1 MRPIGKLVPV
11 SVVLMALLGQLVL
24 APPAEAQRAAL
35 LRQATADFL
44 GGAVDSLAGPFALED
59 AGLGDALLEP
69 IGGGADDL
77 QQSLGAAVFAV
88 PVAGNIGY
96 VLRAQVFHDLP
107 IVFPVDWGIV
117 QVFVGDPSRWRV
129 VQNGSLVVVQP
140 GEPGARTNLNIMFTS
155 GELVQI
161 DLEEHTGA
169 YGLFRTGRAYV
180 GPEPWLLDRIFALMP
195 LSVRDRVIDLL
206 VSDQLGV
213 GALLADPV
221 EAIRPFDV
229 FSALPPPAEAR
240 RLPRFLRQAL
250 DSEAQPPDSL
260 PLEMPAPAAEPSSG
274 DDPAAPDQPV
284 DAAEAAVPDADVA
297 PVGEPG
303 GDMMGPPLLP
313 LEPLDDPAAAPPPAD
328 PLPADPPGAE
338 PDPDAPDSP
347 PAPEL
352 DLLRPFGGIELQPQG
367 ASSPTLLP
375 GGAFVM
381 PARAQA
387 SVGASVQAAPPPS
400 GPGDPPE
407 APAAAAPE
415 AVVAPLIDRFV
426 SGRQVAELERRL
438 AEARAARDDA
448 RRRAGDRIADAT
460 LGIDGRLSS
469 LRADYPGRVQFSI
482 LIDPEIPPFTPPF
495 WHLGVWHDGDYTY
508 WRILADNPRFHDQ
521 LAGVRLDPVRL
532 DDHVYRLDRVVDR
545 GMLVVDGP
553 DFEPRRL
560 YWRRREEL
568 EGP

>member
-11 SVVLMALLGQLVL
+11 SAALFALFAQLVF
-24 APPAEAQRAAL
+24 APPAAAQRAAL
-35 LRQATADFL
+35 LRQVTADFL
-44 GGAVDSLAGPFALED
+44 DGAVDSLAGPFALED

-107 IVFPVDWGIV
+107 IVFPADWGIV

-129 VQNGSLVVVQP
+129 VQNSSLVVVQP
-140 GEPGARTNLNIMFTS
+140 GEPGARTNLNILFSS

-206 VSDQLGV
+206 ASDQLRV
-213 GALLADPV
+213 GELLADPV

-229 FSALPPPAEAR
+229 FSALPPPVEAR

-250 DSEAQPPDSL
+250 DPQLAQPDSVPLDMTAPVSEAPSADDPD
-260 PLEMPAPAAEPSSG
+260 PLDPDPLDVPVDDAPV
-274 DDPAAPDQPV
+274 PAAPV
-284 DAAEAAVPDADVA
+284 ADVPSA
-297 PVGEPG
+297 GEPAG
-303 GDMMGPPLLP
+303 ELMGPPLLP
-313 LEPLDDPAAAPPPAD
+313 LAPLDDAANPLPSADPMPAD
-328 PLPADPPGAE
+328 PTVVAPA
-338 PDPDAPDSP
+338 PDAPEQA

-367 ASSPTLLP
+367 ASSPTSLP

-381 PARAQA
+381 PARAVS
-387 SVGASVQAAPPPS
+387 SVGLSVQADPPPS
-400 GPGDPPE
+400 RPGDAPDASPVAGPE
-407 APAAAAPE
+407 P
-415 AVVAPLIDRFV
+415 VVAPVIDRFV

-438 AEARAARDDA
+438 TEARAARDDA

-460 LGIDGRLSS
+460 LGIDGRLSYVTVRIP
-469 LRADYPGRVQFSI
+469 RAALTSSENTSSV
-482 LIDPEIPPFTPPF
+482 
-495 WHLGVWHDGDYTY
+495 
-508 WRILADNPRFHDQ
+508 
-521 LAGVRLDPVRL
+521 LAGFITLSSPGAPAPETQQELRRPC
-532 DDHVYRLDRVVDR
+532 RVSR
-545 GMLVVDGP
+545 GVSGSPLFAP
-553 DFEPRRL
+553 PAAHR
-560 YWRRREEL
+560 
-568 EGP
+568 